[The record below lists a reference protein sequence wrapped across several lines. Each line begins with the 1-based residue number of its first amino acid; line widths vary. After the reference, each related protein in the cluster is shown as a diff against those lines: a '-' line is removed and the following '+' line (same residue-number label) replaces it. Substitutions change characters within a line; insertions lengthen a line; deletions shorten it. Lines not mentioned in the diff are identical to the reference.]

1 MFHEGRIPLQSGV
14 WVDAYNK
21 TIDTEKAGTV
31 LTVINQNNYFTTEL
45 CL

>member
-1 MFHEGRIPLQSGV
+1 MFQRGQIPLQKGV
-14 WVDAYNK
+14 WVDAYNQ

-45 CL
+45 WL